1 MRLEGDRQ
9 LLRAREVGKVVQAEQ
24 LEEERRGA
32 VQQRPAEALAAAD
45 DLDEPALLEVAR
57 ATLEELGYTVL
68 SAATPTNALAQAT
81 AHRGVIHLLL
91 TDVVM
96 PEMSGRDLAQHIQE
110 IRPETKCLFMSG
122 YTANVI
128 AHRGVLDEG
137 VHFLQKPFS
146 TNALA
151 NKVRE
156 VLDAE

>member
-1 MRLEGDRQ
+1 V
-9 LLRAREVGKVVQAEQ
+9 LLVE
-24 LEEERRGA
+24 
-32 VQQRPAEALAAAD
+32 
-45 DLDEPALLEVAR
+45 DEPALLEVAR
-57 ATLEELGYTVL
+57 A
-68 SAATPTNALAQAT
+68 ALADNGYSVLPASGPLE
-81 AHRGVIHLLL
+81 AIGIASDPDRPIDLLM

-96 PEMSGRDLAQHIQE
+96 PEMSGRELAQRLQAT
-110 IRPETKCLFMSG
+110 RPGMRCLYMSG